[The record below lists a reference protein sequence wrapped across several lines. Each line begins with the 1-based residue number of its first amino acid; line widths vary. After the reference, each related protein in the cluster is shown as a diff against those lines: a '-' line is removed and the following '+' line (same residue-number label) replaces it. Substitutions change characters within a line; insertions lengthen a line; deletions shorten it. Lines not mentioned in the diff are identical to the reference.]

1 MAGLHPI
8 MTALDRDN
16 RVSSVEVD
24 LASMASV
31 RAAARQISR
40 TVAHVDA
47 LINTAAVYTS
57 EYQETEDGFE
67 LMFATN
73 HLGPFLLTNLLRDRL
88 AGKGRVITVAAP
100 SSTRVDMDQLT
111 SRDQFRALRTFGATK
126 AANLMF
132 TFELARRAKRWEVRA
147 YAYHPGLVRSDLM
160 REASRPIRLFS
171 RLVSRRPAVQGGPA
185 HRCAEIHAGARSPA
199 RPVDALC
206 GARGARQLG
215 FLTISTPRTSPLHTS
230 FTTPGK
236 DEKHQTSREQ
246 RSDGNE
252 TRYRFSVGDADGH
265 PARDCRRHRISGGL
279 VGRCGDARVGWSGGG
294 SAVLLLR
301 SALRRVRDLWVPVLP
316 VPAVRAVPHRAVRP
330 RLGIWR
336 MGQRRVRRSPLRRRH
351 PARDR

>member
-8 MTALDRDN
+8 IVITGATGAIGSATAALLARRGARLLLLNRPSDRLDSIVTALDRDN

-171 RLVSRRPAVQGGPA
+171 RLVSRRPDRA
-185 HRCAEIHAGARSPA
+185 AEDLAQLATSPA
-199 RPVDALC
+199 FESTSGWLYKGDRRIDAPKSTLEPESQ
-206 GARGARQLG
+206 RGLW
-215 FLTISTPRTSPLHTS
+215 T
-230 FTTPGK
+230 
-236 DEKHQTSREQ
+236 
-246 RSDGNE
+246 
-252 TRYRFSVGDADGH
+252 
-265 PARDCRRHRISGGL
+265 
-279 VGRCGDARVGWSGGG
+279 
-294 SAVLLLR
+294 R
-301 SALRRVRDLWVPVLP
+301 SAELVELDNS
-316 VPAVRAVPHRAVRP
+316 
-330 RLGIWR
+330 GF
-336 MGQRRVRRSPLRRRH
+336 
-351 PARDR
+351 